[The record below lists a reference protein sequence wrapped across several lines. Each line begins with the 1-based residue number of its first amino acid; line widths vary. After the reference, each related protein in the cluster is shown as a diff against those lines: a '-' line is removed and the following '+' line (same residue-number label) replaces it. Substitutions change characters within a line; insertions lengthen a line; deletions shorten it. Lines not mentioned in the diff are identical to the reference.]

1 MKLFHP
7 KKKKREHC
15 KKRKEREREK
25 ERRKTLDEVGIP
37 ISSSSADAA
46 PWPAG
51 IRLDRSPKHS
61 KRFNAY
67 VFDYDRSLTYFVLP
81 LKTQRAL
88 AEPWTIYDFER
99 ARCSFVWHGK
109 ERKENLN
116 WILWW
121 NNAYSHFRNSE
132 KKSTPI
138 LDWTIHNSDLDFS
151 SKISWTVIFQNRLIW
166 RISGRRKSL
175 I

>member
-7 KKKKREHC
+7 KKKRKNIAKRE
-15 KKRKEREREK
+15 KREK
-25 ERRKTLDEVGIP
+25 REKRREEKTLDEVGIP

-109 ERKENLN
+109 ERKGNLN
-116 WILWW
+116 WIFWW
-121 NNAYSHFRNSE
+121 NNAYSHFRSQL
-132 KKSTPI
+132 SFWIGPFIIQI
-138 LDWTIHNSDLDFS
+138 L
-151 SKISWTVIFQNRLIW
+151 IFHQKFRGPW
-166 RISGRRKSL
+166 FFRID
-175 I
+175 